1 MSRRKQAKPQHIN
14 SDEQLIV
21 GNGSQDCQD
30 DGDGEVNAK
39 KCRTEET
46 NICKKCCAEFFDL
59 SKFLEHRKNCTK
71 NPPVLIM
78 NEDEREMPPKD
89 SPESCPDNFA
99 NGQLTDQSKSNDSPE
114 EKMHEE
120 NETAEMNVDIVESQ
134 KSCAS
139 NAASSLH
146 PASDVTYVPQSKIPN
161 TNVTLETIQ
170 NTKVAVTQHVPDNV
184 PASNSNATGNVNVI
198 PILLEQLVCL
208 QQQQLQQIQ
217 LTEQIRIQVAMMA
230 PHSLHPSIVAAADPL
245 KTLGAH
251 LSQQLSAAAALIG
264 QKVGSQTFTIDGFK
278 PVQLPHSSIGTT
290 HFNKS
295 LHHSES
301 GSLQTTSA
309 LASLTSKPDSIS
321 CSENPSR
328 LKHGNLTSPVAR
340 FPNPLLP
347 QSPNSATIHSPLMGL
362 SAASAARNQ
371 KGKPP
376 NVAVFE
382 TKSSSEESFFKHK
395 CKFCGKVFGND
406 SALQIHIRSHTG
418 ERPYKCNICGNRF
431 TTKGNLKVH
440 FQRHKE
446 KYPHIRMNPYPVPEH
461 LDNIPTSS
469 GIPYG
474 MSIPVDNS
482 ANWVDT
488 KPVLQTL
495 SNSVGLKLSTSF
507 EDTSDKVPVSDFL
520 QRRSPAVSE
529 TASMSSNVSNYES
542 NLEIKST
549 NENGSAPTLATSIM
563 SETSKPK
570 PAFGNT
576 LDNSQASETSK
587 LQQLVENIDKTST
600 DPNEC
605 AVCHRIL
612 SCQSSLKMHYRTHT
626 GERPFKCK
634 VCGRAFSTKGN
645 LKTHY
650 GVHRAKPPL
659 RVQHSCPICHKRFTN
674 AVVLQQHIRM
684 HMGGQIPNTPLPEG
698 YYDGSDPEPAL
709 ADEIAELDSSFTD
722 ENMDESE
729 LEGDKGTKVPTV
741 EYSKPVLPYSD
752 LPANSPLLVFSN
764 IAALES
770 QMKMINSSVN
780 LQRQSSLKS
789 SENGSPESEGMANDS
804 SSAIGDQEY
813 QNNRSPGASES
824 ALLQASSPANS
835 YNGSHLSKSPGFSA
849 PCENSGTKIE
859 PVETSE
865 LPNDGALDLTS
876 ANIHRKIKEEV
887 PSIPFTN
894 GDCSAVQVPAG
905 SFIRAP
911 PCLIKVEVS
920 DHGERPAGT
929 TAQFLAPSAVAPI
942 MPPILAPP
950 PRRTPKQHNC
960 PTCGKSFSSASAL
973 QIHERTHTGEKPFAC
988 TICGRAFT
996 TKGNLKV
1003 HVGTHMWNNSA
1014 RRGRRLSLDSP
1025 MILIGNDPK
1034 KISEMFPKDLMAPA
1048 TNIEPTIWNQ
1058 YTTVLANGLALK
1070 TNEISVIQNGGIPPI
1085 TVSVASGS
1093 VVSTSTTVSKVDASQ
1108 SGSSPAITEEKPSSE
1123 SVAMP
1128 HIPHFVE
1135 ESKIAVNLKKNDIL

>member
-21 GNGSQDCQD
+21 ANGSQVCQN
-30 DGDGEVNAK
+30 DGVGEISAK

-78 NEDEREMPPKD
+78 NEGEREMPPKD
-89 SPESCPDNFA
+89 CPEPCPDNVT
-99 NGQLTDQSKSNDSPE
+99 NGQMNNQSNNNNSSE
-114 EKMHEE
+114 EKDEE
-120 NETAEMNVDIVESQ
+120 NDTAEMNVDNVESH
-134 KSCAS
+134 KPCAS
-139 NAASSLH
+139 KAAPSLH
-146 PASDVTYVPQSKIPN
+146 PASGVNYVTQSKIPN
-161 TNVTLETIQ
+161 TNVTLEMIH

-184 PASNSNATGNVNVI
+184 PASNSNATANINVI

-245 KTLGAH
+245 KALGAH

-264 QKVGSQTFTIDGFK
+264 QKVGSQSYSIEGFK
-278 PVQLPHSSIGTT
+278 PIQIPHSSVGST
-290 HFNKS
+290 HFNKG
-295 LHHSES
+295 LHHSDS
-301 GSLQTTSA
+301 ASLQTAGT
-309 LASLTSKPDSIS
+309 LTSLSSKSDSIL
-321 CSENPSR
+321 CSENSAR
-328 LKHGNLTSPVAR
+328 LKHGSLTSSAAR

-347 QSPNSATIHSPLMGL
+347 RSPNTAAIHSPLIGL

-461 LDNIPTSS
+461 LDNVPTSS

-474 MSIPVDNS
+474 MSIPVDTS
-482 ANWVDT
+482 ANWSDT

-495 SNSVGLKLSTSF
+495 SNSVGMNLSNTF
-507 EDTSDKVPVSDFL
+507 DDTSDKVPASDFL

-529 TASMSSNVSNYES
+529 TASLSSNISSYES
-542 NLEIKST
+542 NIEVKCT
-549 NENGSAPTLATSIM
+549 NENGNAPILATSIM
-563 SETSKPK
+563 SDTSKPK
-570 PAFGNT
+570 LPFGNI

-587 LQQLVENIDKTST
+587 LQQLVENIDKTLT

-684 HMGGQIPNTPLPEG
+684 HMGGQISNTPLPEG

-709 ADEIAELDSSFTD
+709 ADENAELDSSFTD

-729 LEGDKGTKVPTV
+729 LEGEKGTKLPTTT

-770 QMKMINSSVN
+770 QMKMVNSNSNVN

-804 SSAIGDQEY
+804 LSATGDQEY
-813 QNNRSPGASES
+813 QNNRSPGAAES
-824 ALLQASSPANS
+824 ALFRASSPANS
-835 YNGSHLSKSPGFSA
+835 FNGSHKSKSPGFTS
-849 PCENSGTKIE
+849 ENPATKIE

-865 LPNDGALDLTS
+865 LTNDAALDLTS
-876 ANIHRKIKEEV
+876 ANVHQKVKEEV
-887 PSIPFTN
+887 TSVPFTN

-920 DHGERPAGT
+920 DHGERPAAT
-929 TAQFLAPSAVAPI
+929 TAQFLTPSTVASV

-1034 KISEMFPKDLMAPA
+1034 KISEMFPRDLMVPSM
-1048 TNIEPTIWNQ
+1048 NIEPSVWSQ
-1058 YTTVLANGLALK
+1058 YATVLTNGLALK

-1085 TVSVASGS
+1085 TVSVGSGS
-1093 VVSTSTTVSKVDASQ
+1093 VVCTSTAVSKLDASQ
-1108 SGSSPAITEEKPSSE
+1108 SAINPAITNAEKPSSE
-1123 SVAMP
+1123 NVPTP
-1128 HIPHFVE
+1128 HFPHFVE
-1135 ESKIAVNLKKNDIL
+1135 ESKIAVN

>member
-21 GNGSQDCQD
+21 GNGSHECRNDE
-30 DGDGEVNAK
+30 EVSAK

-46 NICKKCCAEFFDL
+46 NVCKKCCAEFFDL

-89 SPESCPDNFA
+89 SPESCLDNFP
-99 NGQLTDQSKSNDSPE
+99 NGQMNDQSKSNDSPE
-114 EKMHEE
+114 GRMQGES
-120 NETAEMNVDIVESQ
+120 ETAEMNVDNVESQ
-134 KSCAS
+134 KPCAS
-139 NAASSLH
+139 NAAASLH
-146 PASDVTYVPQSKIPN
+146 PASDVSYGSQSKIPN

-170 NTKVAVTQHVPDNV
+170 NTKVAVTQHVPDHV

-245 KTLGAH
+245 KALGAH

-264 QKVGSQTFTIDGFK
+264 QKVGSQSFTIEGFK
-278 PVQLPHSSIGTT
+278 PVQLPHSSAGP
-290 HFNKS
+290 
-295 LHHSES
+295 
-301 GSLQTTSA
+301 LQTTSA
-309 LASLTSKPDSIS
+309 LASLTSKPDSIL

-328 LKHGNLTSPVAR
+328 LKHGNLTNPAAR
-340 FPNPLLP
+340 YPNPLLP
-347 QSPNSATIHSPLMGL
+347 QSPNSTTIHSPLLGL

-461 LDNIPTSS
+461 LDNVPTSS

-474 MSIPVDNS
+474 MSIPVDSS

-495 SNSVGLKLSTSF
+495 SSSVGLNLSTSF
-507 EDTSDKVPVSDFL
+507 EDTSDKVPASDFL
-520 QRRSPAVSE
+520 QRRSPAISE
-529 TASMSSNVSNYES
+529 TASMSSNVSNYDS

-549 NENGSAPTLATSIM
+549 NENGSAPILATSII
-563 SETSKPK
+563 SETSRPK
-570 PAFGNT
+570 LPFGNI

-587 LQQLVENIDKTST
+587 LQQLVENIDKTSS

-709 ADEIAELDSSFTD
+709 ADENAELDSSFTD

-729 LEGDKGTKVPTV
+729 LEGDKSTKVPTT

-770 QMKMINSSVN
+770 QMKMVNSSVS
-780 LQRQSSLKS
+780 LQRPNSLKS
-789 SENGSPESEGMANDS
+789 SENDSPESEGMANDS
-804 SSAIGDQEY
+804 FSAVGDQEY
-813 QNNRSPGASES
+813 QNNRSPGASKS
-824 ALLQASSPANS
+824 TLFQASSPDNS
-835 YNGSHLSKSPGFSA
+835 YNGNHLSKSPGFSA

-865 LPNDGALDLTS
+865 LANDGALDLTS
-876 ANIHRKIKEEV
+876 ANIHRKVKEEV
-887 PSIPFTN
+887 PSVPFTN
-894 GDCSAVQVPAG
+894 GDCSAQVPAG
-905 SFIRAP
+905 SFNRAP

-929 TAQFLAPSAVAPI
+929 TAQFLAPSTVAPI

-1034 KISEMFPKDLMAPA
+1034 KISEMFPKDLMVPA
-1048 TNIEPTIWNQ
+1048 MNIEPTVWNQ
-1058 YTTVLANGLALK
+1058 YTTVLTNGLALK

-1093 VVSTSTTVSKVDASQ
+1093 VVNTSTAVSKVVAPQ
-1108 SGSSPAITEEKPSSE
+1108 PGIGPAIADEEKPSSE
-1123 SVAMP
+1123 NVATP
-1128 HIPHFVE
+1128 HFPHFVE
-1135 ESKIAVNLKKNDIL
+1135 ESKITVN